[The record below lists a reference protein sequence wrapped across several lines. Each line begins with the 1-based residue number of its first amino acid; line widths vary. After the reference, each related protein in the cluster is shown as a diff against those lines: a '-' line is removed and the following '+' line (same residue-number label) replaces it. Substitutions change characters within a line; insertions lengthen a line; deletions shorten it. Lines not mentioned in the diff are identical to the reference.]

1 MRRKHT
7 KYVEIKYLCTPM
19 EIIRNI
25 EKTRMV
31 VKCAATIGV
40 FDGVHAGHRQVI
52 KHLVSTSRFPHLAS
66 MVITFDRHPR
76 QLFDPDFRPQLL
88 TTQEEKER
96 EIERLGVDF
105 LVVLPFTKEIA
116 QLSAR
121 DFMAQIL
128 KEKLNVKSL
137 QIGYDNRFGHDRTEG
152 FDDYWRYGQELG
164 INVYHGVKLSF
175 QDYDFAICSSNIRSL
190 LADDGDIETA
200 TIMLEHPYQLSGKV
214 MPGEHIGHQ
223 LGFPTANIEP
233 DDPFKVIPAAGVY
246 AVWAQVADQ
255 TTLNRRLL
263 HEDAIAYS
271 GGEVMPAMMNIGTRP
286 TFEGRNRTLEV
297 NILDFDGNLYGKTI
311 LITFVA
317 RLREERKFESPEALA
332 RQLEED
338 QKATERCLLVNRTR
352 VSAFTKRS
360 D

>member
-1 MRRKHT
+1 M
-7 KYVEIKYLCTPM
+7 ENKYLCTPM

-52 KHLVSTSRFPHLAS
+52 QHMISVAQFHHLAS
-66 MVITFDRHPR
+66 MVITFDRQPR
-76 QLFDPDFRPQLL
+76 QLFDPEFRPQLL

-105 LVVLPFTKEIA
+105 LVVLPFTKEMA

-152 FDDYWRYGQELG
+152 FDDYRRYGQELG
-164 INVYHGVKLSF
+164 INVYQGIKLSF
-175 QDYDFAICSSNIRSL
+175 QDYDFAVCSSNIRSL

-200 TIMLEHPYQLSGKV
+200 TVMLEHPYQLSGKV

-223 LGFPTANIEP
+223 LGFPTANLQP
-233 DDPFKVIPAAGVY
+233 DDPFKLIPASGVY

-255 TTLNRRLL
+255 TTPGPS
-263 HEDAIAYS
+263 YS
-271 GGEVMPAMMNIGTRP
+271 GGELLPAMMNIGTRP
-286 TFEGRNRTLEV
+286 TFDGRNRTLEV
-297 NILDFDGNLYGKTI
+297 NIFDFDGDLYGQTVI
-311 LITFVA
+311 ITFVA
-317 RLREERKFESPEALA
+317 RLREERKFESPEALV
-332 RQLEED
+332 RQLKADKERVIRVLRED
-338 QKATERCLLVNRTR
+338 
-352 VSAFTKRS
+352 
-360 D
+360 

>member
-1 MRRKHT
+1 
-7 KYVEIKYLCTPM
+7 M
-19 EIIRNI
+19 EIIRDI

-40 FDGVHAGHRQVI
+40 FDGVHAGHRQII
-52 KHLVSTSRFPHLAS
+52 KHLVSTAKFPHLAS
-66 MVITFDRHPR
+66 MVITFDRQPR
-76 QLFDPDFRPQLL
+76 QLFDPQFRPQLL

-105 LVVLPFTKEIA
+105 LVVLPFTKEMA

-164 INVYHGVKLSF
+164 INVYQGIKLSF
-175 QDYDFAICSSNIRSL
+175 QDYHFAICSSNIRSL

-200 TIMLEHPYQLSGKV
+200 TVMLQHPYQISGKV

-233 DDPFKVIPAAGVY
+233 DDPYKLIPATGVY
-246 AVWAQVADQ
+246 AVWAQII
-255 TTLNRRLL
+255 N
-263 HEDAIAYS
+263 
-271 GGEVMPAMMNIGTRP
+271 GGEAMPAMMNIGTRP
-286 TFEGRNRTLEV
+286 TFDGRNRTLEV
-297 NILDFDGNLYGKTI
+297 NILDFDGDLYGQTV
-311 LITFVA
+311 LITFVT
-317 RLREERKFESPEALA
+317 RLREERKFKSPEALVA
-332 RQLEED
+332 QLKIDRERV
-338 QKATERCLLVNRTR
+338 KRATDYTDNHR
-352 VSAFTKRS
+352 KK

>member
-1 MRRKHT
+1 M
-7 KYVEIKYLCTPM
+7 ENKYLCTPM

-52 KHLVSTSRFPHLAS
+52 KHLVATARFPHLAS
-66 MVITFDRHPR
+66 MVITFDRQPR
-76 QLFDPDFRPQLL
+76 QLFDPEFRPQLL

-105 LVVLPFTKEIA
+105 LVVLPFTKEMA

-152 FDDYWRYGQELG
+152 FDDYRRYGQELG
-164 INVYHGVKLSF
+164 INVYQGIKLSF
-175 QDYDFAICSSNIRSL
+175 QDYDFAVCSSNIRSL

-200 TIMLEHPYQLSGKV
+200 TVMLEHPYQLSGKV

-223 LGFPTANIEP
+223 LGFPTANLQP
-233 DDPFKVIPAAGVY
+233 DDPFKLIPASGVY
-246 AVWAQVADQ
+246 AVWAQIVD
-255 TTLNRRLL
+255 
-263 HEDAIAYS
+263 S
-271 GGEVMPAMMNIGTRP
+271 GREAMPAMMNIGTRP
-286 TFEGRNRTLEV
+286 TFDGRNRTLEV
-297 NILDFDGNLYGKTI
+297 NIFDFDGDLYSQTVI
-311 LITFVA
+311 ITFVA
-317 RLREERKFESPEALA
+317 RLREERKFESPEALMA
-332 RQLEED
+332 QLKED
-338 QKATERCLLVNRTR
+338 QEQAKTILL
-352 VSAFTKRS
+352 
-360 D
+360 

>member
-1 MRRKHT
+1 M
-7 KYVEIKYLCTPM
+7 ENKYLCTPM

-52 KHLVSTSRFPHLAS
+52 KHLVSTARFHHLAS
-66 MVITFDRHPR
+66 MVITFDRQPR
-76 QLFDPDFRPQLL
+76 QLFDPEFRPQLL

-105 LVVLPFTKEIA
+105 LVVLPFTKEMA

-137 QIGYDNRFGHDRTEG
+137 QIGYDNRFGRDRTEG
-152 FDDYWRYGQELG
+152 FDDYRRYGQELG
-164 INVYHGVKLSF
+164 INVYQGIKLSF
-175 QDYDFAICSSNIRSL
+175 QNYNFAICSSNIRSL

-200 TIMLEHPYQLSGKV
+200 TVMLAHPYQLSGKV

-223 LGFPTANIEP
+223 LGFPTANLQP
-233 DDPFKVIPAAGVY
+233 DDPFKLIPASGVY
-246 AVWAQVADQ
+246 AVWAQIMDQ
-255 TTLNRRLL
+255 TTPNPS
-263 HEDAIAYS
+263 YS
-271 GGEVMPAMMNIGTRP
+271 GGELPAMMNIGTRP
-286 TFEGRNRTLEV
+286 TFDGRNRTLEV
-297 NILDFDGNLYGKTI
+297 NIFDFDGDLYGQTVI
-311 LITFVA
+311 ITFVA
-317 RLREERKFESPEALA
+317 RLREERKFESPEALMA
-332 RQLEED
+332 QLKED
-338 QKATERCLLVNRTR
+338 QEQAKTILL
-352 VSAFTKRS
+352 
-360 D
+360 

>member
-1 MRRKHT
+1 M
-7 KYVEIKYLCTPM
+7 ENKYLCTPM
-19 EIIRNI
+19 EIIRDI

-52 KHLVSTSRFPHLAS
+52 KHLVSGAQFHHLAS
-66 MVITFDRHPR
+66 MVITFDRQPR
-76 QLFDPDFRPQLL
+76 QLFDPQFRPQLL

-105 LVVLPFTKEIA
+105 LVVLPFTKEMA

-200 TIMLEHPYQLSGKV
+200 TVMLQHAYQLSGKV

-246 AVWAQVADQ
+246 AVWAQIMD
-255 TTLNRRLL
+255 
-263 HEDAIAYS
+263 S
-271 GGEVMPAMMNIGTRP
+271 GGEAMPAMMNIGTRP

-297 NILDFDGNLYGKTI
+297 NILDFDGNLYGQTI

-338 QKATERCLLVNRTR
+338 RKATERCLAQT
-352 VSAFTKRS
+352 
-360 D
+360 DQ

>member
-1 MRRKHT
+1 M
-7 KYVEIKYLCTPM
+7 ENKYLCTPM
-19 EIIRNI
+19 EIIRDI

-52 KHLVSTSRFPHLAS
+52 KHLVSTARFPHLAT
-66 MVITFDRHPR
+66 MVITFDRQPR
-76 QLFDPDFRPQLL
+76 QLFDPEFRPQLL

-96 EIERLGVDF
+96 EIEQLGVDF
-105 LVVLPFTKEIA
+105 LVVLPFTKEMA

-200 TIMLEHPYQLSGKV
+200 TVMLQHAYQLSGKV

-246 AVWAQVADQ
+246 AVWAQIMD
-255 TTLNRRLL
+255 
-263 HEDAIAYS
+263 S
-271 GGEVMPAMMNIGTRP
+271 GGEAMPAMMNIGTRP

-297 NILDFDGNLYGKTI
+297 NILDFDGNLYGQTI

-338 QKATERCLLVNRTR
+338 RKATERCLAQT
-352 VSAFTKRS
+352 
-360 D
+360 DQ

>member
-19 EIIRNI
+19 EIIHNI

-88 TTQEEKER
+88 TTHEEKER

-105 LVVLPFTKEIA
+105 LVVLPFTKEMA
-116 QLSAR
+116 SLSAR

-152 FDDYWRYGQELG
+152 FDDYRRYGQELD
-164 INVYHGVKLSF
+164 INVYRGIKLSF
-175 QDYDFAICSSNIRSL
+175 QNYDFAICSSNIRSL

-214 MPGEHIGHQ
+214 MPGEHIGHL

-246 AVWAQVADQ
+246 AVWVQVADQ
-255 TTLNRRLL
+255 TIPNRRLL

-338 QKATERCLLVNRTR
+338 RKATERCL
-352 VSAFTKRS
+352 AQI
-360 D
+360 DQ

>member
-1 MRRKHT
+1 M
-7 KYVEIKYLCTPM
+7 EIKYLCTPM

-52 KHLVSTSRFPHLAS
+52 KHLVSTARFPHLAS
-66 MVITFDRHPR
+66 MVITFDRQPR
-76 QLFDPDFRPQLL
+76 QLFDPEFRPQLL

-105 LVVLPFTKEIA
+105 LVVLPFTKEMA
-116 QLSAR
+116 QLSAH

-137 QIGYDNRFGHDRTEG
+137 QIGYDNRFGRDRTEG
-152 FDDYWRYGQELG
+152 FDDYRRYGQELG
-164 INVYHGVKLSF
+164 INVYHGIKLSF

-200 TIMLEHPYQLSGKV
+200 TVMLEHPYQLSGKV

-223 LGFPTANIEP
+223 LGFPTANLQP
-233 DDPFKVIPAAGVY
+233 DDPFKLIPASGVY
-246 AVWAQVADQ
+246 AVWAQIVD
-255 TTLNRRLL
+255 
-263 HEDAIAYS
+263 S
-271 GGEVMPAMMNIGTRP
+271 GREAMPAMMNIGTRP
-286 TFEGRNRTLEV
+286 TFDGRNRTLEV
-297 NILDFDGNLYGKTI
+297 NIFDFDGDLYSQTVI
-311 LITFVA
+311 ITFVA
-317 RLREERKFESPEALA
+317 RLREERKFESPEALMA
-332 RQLEED
+332 QLKED
-338 QKATERCLLVNRTR
+338 QEQAKTILL
-352 VSAFTKRS
+352 
-360 D
+360 

>member
-1 MRRKHT
+1 
-7 KYVEIKYLCTPM
+7 M

-52 KHLVSTSRFPHLAS
+52 KHLVATARFPHLAS
-66 MVITFDRHPR
+66 MVITFDRQPR
-76 QLFDPDFRPQLL
+76 QLFDPEFRPQLL

-105 LVVLPFTKEIA
+105 LVVLPFTKEMA

-152 FDDYWRYGQELG
+152 FDDYRRYGQELG
-164 INVYHGVKLSF
+164 INVYQGIKLSF
-175 QDYDFAICSSNIRSL
+175 QDYDFAVCSSNIRSL

-200 TIMLEHPYQLSGKV
+200 TVMLEHPYQLSGKV

-223 LGFPTANIEP
+223 LGFPTANLQP
-233 DDPFKVIPAAGVY
+233 DDPFKLIPASGVY

-255 TTLNRRLL
+255 TTPNRRLL
-263 HEDAIAYS
+263 HEDAIAYL
-271 GGEVMPAMMNIGTRP
+271 GGELLPAMMNIGTRP
-286 TFEGRNRTLEV
+286 TFDGRNRTLEV
-297 NILDFDGNLYGKTI
+297 NIFDFDGDLYGQTVI
-311 LITFVA
+311 ITFVA
-317 RLREERKFESPEALA
+317 RLREERKFESPEALMA
-332 RQLEED
+332 QLKED
-338 QKATERCLLVNRTR
+338 QEQAKTILL
-352 VSAFTKRS
+352 
-360 D
+360 

>member
-1 MRRKHT
+1 
-7 KYVEIKYLCTPM
+7 VENKYLCTPM

-52 KHLVSTSRFPHLAS
+52 KHLVSTARFPHLAS
-66 MVITFDRHPR
+66 MVITFDRQPR
-76 QLFDPDFRPQLL
+76 QLFDPEFRPQLL

-105 LVVLPFTKEIA
+105 LVVLPFTKEMA

-137 QIGYDNRFGHDRTEG
+137 QIGYDNRFGRDRTEG
-152 FDDYWRYGQELG
+152 FDDYRRYGQELG
-164 INVYHGVKLSF
+164 INVYQGIKLSF
-175 QDYDFAICSSNIRSL
+175 QDYNFAICSSNIRSL

-200 TIMLEHPYQLSGKV
+200 TVMLAHPYQLSGKV

-223 LGFPTANIEP
+223 LGFPTANLQP
-233 DDPFKVIPAAGVY
+233 DDPFKLIPASGVY

-255 TTLNRRLL
+255 TTPNRRLL

-271 GGEVMPAMMNIGTRP
+271 GGEALPAMMNIGTRP
-286 TFEGRNRTLEV
+286 TFDGRNRTLEV
-297 NILDFDGNLYGKTI
+297 NIFDFDGDLYGQTVI
-311 LITFVA
+311 ITFVA
-317 RLREERKFESPEALA
+317 RLREERKFESPEALMA
-332 RQLEED
+332 QLKED
-338 QKATERCLLVNRTR
+338 QEQAKTILL
-352 VSAFTKRS
+352 
-360 D
+360 